1 MGEVL
6 KNYYIG
12 DPKPEYKRGQDKH
25 GYVHCLS
32 WLMIRPKKSGV
43 FPVASSGCGIG
54 DAKTLAEAKK
64 KVYDYA
70 VRDMQ
75 RNLDNAADE
84 VNRLSV
90 ALKVLREGG
99 VKALAKYEGP
109 YSDKR

>member
-1 MGEVL
+1 MGEIL

-12 DPKPEYKRGQDKH
+12 DPEAPNKRGQNKH
-25 GYVHCLS
+25 GYVYCLS
-32 WLMIRPKKSGV
+32 WLMIRPKKAGV
-43 FPVASSGCGIG
+43 YPVASGGCSIG

-70 VRDMQ
+70 IQEMQ
-75 RNLDNAADE
+75 RKLDNAANK

-109 YSDKR
+109 YKQ